1 MYSFRQTIDIVGMV
15 VYVFETPCK
24 LPTLQYRG
32 HFEGTRGNAVPI
44 INVFKNVFIDGGADH
59 FPAKMHRIVGF
70 YKLTFSWGSYPT
82 SVEQSTIYRPFA

>member
-32 HFEGTRGNAVPI
+32 HFEGTPFPLLTCLRTYLSTAV
-44 INVFKNVFIDGGADH
+44 
-59 FPAKMHRIVGF
+59 R
-70 YKLTFSWGSYPT
+70 
-82 SVEQSTIYRPFA
+82 TIFQP